1 VRCHLGVGPQE
12 RTAEEHTTR
21 GPRTTLATFG
31 RGTSG
36 GMVYRGW
43 SLSTVPCEG
52 GMCPALTS
60 TTSGSQRR
68 SLMSCL
74 PELTDDD
81 RMDHM
86 LDCSA
91 RWGSL
96 CLMARCA
103 RCDVRRGAAYFVV
116 ARRPKACPSLLH
128 PLLAPLAE
136 AGARSSL
143 PSSFAS
149 QTKGVSAHSLVQDS
163 DAPAWLSRRRTIRC
177 NC

>member
-21 GPRTTLATFG
+21 GPRTTPVTFG

-36 GMVYRGW
+36 ATVYRGW

-52 GMCPALTS
+52 GMCPAPTS
-60 TTSGSQRR
+60 TMSGSQRK

-91 RWGSL
+91 L
-96 CLMARCA
+96 CLMTRDSM
-103 RCDVRRGAAYFVV
+103 R
-116 ARRPKACPSLLH
+116 LLIQKI
-128 PLLAPLAE
+128 
-136 AGARSSL
+136 
-143 PSSFAS
+143 F
-149 QTKGVSAHSLVQDS
+149 D
-163 DAPAWLSRRRTIRC
+163 
-177 NC
+177 